1 MSRTL
6 ERFVRYTFIGVSTF
20 LIDLVILFVLASIFS
35 INYLVAV
42 GAGFF
47 LAVSLNYF
55 LSREFAFKYSDRS
68 VMSGYAY
75 FLKFAFVGMIV
86 TITGVAFLV
95 TYAEVQYL
103 LARVVVA
110 VAVGMANYA
119 ANLFI
124 NFKVAGKDLR

>member
-20 LIDLVILFVLASIFS
+20 LIDLAILFILASIFS

-55 LSREFAFKYSDRS
+55 LSREFAFKYTDRS
-68 VMSGYAY
+68 VMKGYLY
-75 FLKFAFVGMIV
+75 FLKFALAGMII
-86 TITGVAFLV
+86 TILLMGVLV
-95 TYAEVQYL
+95 TYAEFQYM

-110 VAVGMANYA
+110 TLVGVANYA

-124 NFKVAGKDLR
+124 NFNVAGKELR